1 MNYKTLSRLHDV
13 TQAYGIGTKLAIAV
27 AYLGHKAGSAPFM
40 DLKEAG
46 ILPDYIK
53 ATKDIAPNA
62 RVYLRSERRTVPN
75 GYHDATI
82 GSTLHLTTLGWELYR
97 KLAAV
102 E

>member
-46 ILPDYIK
+46 VLPDYISC
-53 ATKDIAPNA
+53 TKDIVITSYSIHYTKLYEAWVTSCSRD
-62 RVYLRSERRTVPN
+62 RVL
-75 GYHDATI
+75 
-82 GSTLHLTTLGWELYR
+82 
-97 KLAAV
+97 
-102 E
+102 